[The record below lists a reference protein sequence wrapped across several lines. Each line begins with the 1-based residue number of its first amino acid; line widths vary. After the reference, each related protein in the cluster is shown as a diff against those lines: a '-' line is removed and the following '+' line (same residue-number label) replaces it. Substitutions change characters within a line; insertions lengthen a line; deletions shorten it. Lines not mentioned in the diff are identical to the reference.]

1 MVNFLNTSKKN
12 KMITYKSKDLEIG
25 LKIELNNEPYIIID
39 LSFSNIGRGQAFHK
53 LKLKN
58 LINNSIIIKTVKIS
72 ERLKMADIL
81 SKEIK
86 YLYSTDDIFYFYEEE
101 TNEYYEINKEKIEN
115 QIKWLKE
122 GIICIALLWNNEI
135 VDIKLPKFVDLKII
149 ETDDIKKDPGTHK
162 NYKSA
167 ITETKSTLKVP
178 IFIKENDII
187 RIDTEENIYVSR
199 IN

>member
-1 MVNFLNTSKKN
+1 MVNFLNISKKN

-58 LINNSIIIKTVKIS
+58 LINNSIITKTIKVS
-72 ERLKMADIL
+72 ERLKMADVL
-81 SKEIK
+81 TKEIK
-86 YLYSTDDIFYFYEEE
+86 YLYNTDNIFYFYEET
-101 TNEYYEINKEKIEN
+101 TNDYYEINKEKIDN

-122 GIICIALLWNNEI
+122 GLQCIALLWNNEI
-135 VDIKLPKFVDLKII
+135 IDIKLPKFIELKVI
-149 ETDDIKKDPGTHK
+149 ETDDIKKDLGTHK
-162 NYKSA
+162 NYKNA
-167 ITETKSTLKVP
+167 TTETNSTLKVP

-187 RIDTEENIYVSR
+187 KIDTEENIYVSR

>member
-1 MVNFLNTSKKN
+1 
-12 KMITYKSKDLEIG
+12 MITYKSKDLEIG
-25 LKIELNNEPYIIID
+25 LKIEINNEPYIIID
-39 LSFSNIGRGQAFHK
+39 MSFSNIGRGQAFHK

-58 LINNSIIIKTVKIS
+58 LINNSIIIKTIKVS

-86 YLYSTDDIFYFYEEE
+86 YLYNTDNIYYFYDET
-101 TNEYYEINKEKIEN
+101 TNEYYEINKEKIEK

-122 GIICIALLWNNEI
+122 GIQCTILLWNNEI
-135 VDIKLPKFVDLKII
+135 IDIKLPKFIELKIVQ
-149 ETDDIKKDPGTHK
+149 TDDIKKDLGTHK
-162 NYKSA
+162 NYKNA
-167 ITETKSTLKVP
+167 ITETKNILKVP

-187 RIDTEENIYVSR
+187 KIDTEENIYVSR